1 MGRKKVLPY
10 SIRAQSNH
18 HTRWFLARDA
28 DAVLFTPQSYNL
40 PAIASSALPVLRV
53 KVLWA
58 NKVVALEEKR
68 VLSVESHKLF
78 IMGGY
83 DGFRVVKHD
92 LLELKDAASLYVA
105 GEPDAQRLVL
115 LCAGSP

>member
-1 MGRKKVLPY
+1 MSSGVLEKRDHHLHGKEK
-10 SIRAQSNH
+10 STTLFHTALRAQSNH

-68 VLSVESHKLF
+68 VLSVEPHKLF

-83 DGFRVVKHD
+83 DG
-92 LLELKDAASLYVA
+92 LSA
-105 GEPDAQRLVL
+105 
-115 LCAGSP
+115 